1 MKHVKRMELSI
12 EMIGEEPE
20 ETRFLHGIEQI
31 GREVFHAIDTV
42 YTDMLDDP
50 EMYMRLLMEIREF
63 YRKDGFDEAIELMY
77 MLAALCDVSSKIKME
92 AFACQ
97 SEETKEAI
105 LNGFEASIEDEYG
118 TDEAFE
124 EDEDYDGYEN
134 SGYL

>member
-50 EMYMRLLMEIREF
+50 EMYMRLLMEIWEF

-105 LNGFEASIEDEYG
+105 LNGFAASVEAKYG
-118 TDEAFE
+118 TDDAFE